1 MADWKS
7 ALKADPTAWLLGE
20 DNPSV
25 RYFALK
31 DLLDRPE
38 SDPEVQD
45 ARRAIMQRGAA
56 AEILKKQRDPAY
68 IERFPRFYTDKYGG
82 LVWSLIALAELGA
95 TANDQIRA
103 QCEYLMT
110 HAEDARGG
118 FSQHKA
124 KAGGGLP
131 SEVIPC
137 LTGNLAFCFLRL
149 GFGEDERVKRAVDWL
164 VHYMRLN
171 DGVET
176 EPQEPP
182 YAHYEMCWG
191 RHTCLM
197 GVVKA
202 LKAFAEIPPGARTP
216 EVRGAIERN
225 AEFLLIHRVFRRS
238 HDPGRVSK
246 PGWTRFGFPLM
257 YQTDALEILDILTAL
272 DYRDERMQDAVS
284 LVLGKQ
290 QPDGRWLTENTY
302 ASERMLVPFEEK
314 GAPGKWI
321 TLRAMR
327 ALKRY
332 GP

>member
-1 MADWKS
+1 MA
-7 ALKADPTAWLLGE
+7 ARGGQ
-20 DNPSV
+20 PSV
-25 RYFALK
+25 RCYALK

-38 SDPEVQD
+38 SDPEVQN
-45 ARRAIMQRGAA
+45 ARRAVMLSGAS

-68 IERFPRFYTDKYGG
+68 IERHPRFYTDKYEG

-95 TANDQIRA
+95 TADDQIRA

-110 HAEDARGG
+110 HAADARGG
-118 FSQHKA
+118 FSQQTA

-137 LTGNLAFCFLRL
+137 LTGNMVFCLHRL
-149 GFGEDERVKRAVDWL
+149 GFGEDERVRRAVNWL
-164 VHYMRLN
+164 VEYMRLN

-176 EPQEPP
+176 QPQEPP

-202 LKAFAEIPPGARTP
+202 LKAFAEIPPEARTP
-216 EVRGAIERN
+216 EVGGAIERN

-246 PGWTRFGFPLM
+246 PGWTKFGFPLM

-272 DYRDERMQDAVS
+272 GYRDERLLDAVR
-284 LVLGKQ
+284 LVLDKQ

-302 ASERMLVPFEEK
+302 AGERMLYPFEEK

-332 GP
+332 GL